1 MSANRHIGLVSPL
14 PPEATGI
21 ADYSASLLPAL
32 AQRWPTRAFTRQPNA
47 PQRQL
52 ESAVEVLG
60 YGELPPARGSELL
73 IYQLGN
79 HHGFHGDIYRHALAT
94 PGIVVLHELA
104 LADLVRDSAHH
115 DGGHKAFAEELRY
128 ALGATGNAL
137 ARRIDIDGEGLSA
150 HTWPLFE
157 RVVDRSFCTIVH
169 GETAQD
175 RGLASRPTAQV
186 IVAPHHTVEEVADVE
201 AAGGKFRRRHGLGA
215 ETLIVAAFGVVAP
228 TKSIGLC
235 LDAFEALTDDRD
247 ALFLLV
253 GEGSDAWLGANRP
266 AGSGPTS
273 HRALG
278 RVDASTLVGAMAAT
292 DIAFNL
298 RQPTGGETSG
308 ACLRL
313 LRLGKPVIVND
324 HGWFSE
330 IPNDCCV
337 KVGVDLHQRAEL
349 QALLAHLASDAVL
362 RRTIGGNAA
371 RWAATRHSL
380 GATIDAY
387 AQAIEIAAQVPSP
400 TSPAAP
406 LGRFSRDDVVSELV
420 QELTAAA
427 GDVGITEQDPS
438 ALAELAQTI
447 VGLDLHASR
456 RPRHTD

>member
-47 PQRQL
+47 PRRHL

-60 YGELPPARGSELL
+60 YGELPPDRGSELL

-175 RGLASRPTAQV
+175 RVLASRPTAQV

-201 AAGGKFRRRHGLGA
+201 AAGGEFRRRHGLGA

-266 AGSGPTS
+266 AGSGRTS

-298 RQPTGGETSG
+298 RRIERPFERIFWRLFGVPDAFGPTRN
-308 ACLRL
+308 ARLVL
-313 LRLGKPVIVND
+313 LRD
-324 HGWFSE
+324 
-330 IPNDCCV
+330 
-337 KVGVDLHQRAEL
+337 RA
-349 QALLAHLASDAVL
+349 AVSRCL
-362 RRTIGGNAA
+362 SQAA
-371 RWAATRHSL
+371 RWPIQRIVVAH
-380 GATIDAY
+380 GDAVEEN
-387 AQAIEIAAQVPSP
+387 AKSEFLRA
-400 TSPAAP
+400 
-406 LGRFSRDDVVSELV
+406 FSSYLPEPG
-420 QELTAAA
+420 TA
-427 GDVGITEQDPS
+427 
-438 ALAELAQTI
+438 
-447 VGLDLHASR
+447 
-456 RPRHTD
+456 